1 MAIREKKEGCSN
13 FRRKFIIF
21 AQTKNGYGIHQRIS
35 QAMDRNNA
43 AINRILE
50 EAAYL
55 VGREKETTGN
65 IEPADGHKKKQINL
79 LKDYNSSFV
88 EMP

>member
-1 MAIREKKEGCSN
+1 
-13 FRRKFIIF
+13 
-21 AQTKNGYGIHQRIS
+21 
-35 QAMDRNNA
+35 MDGNNA
-43 AINRILE
+43 AVNRILE
-50 EAAYL
+50 EAACL

-65 IEPADGHKKKQINL
+65 IEPAEGHKKKQINP

>member
-1 MAIREKKEGCSN
+1 MREKKERCSN

-21 AQTKNGYGIHQRIS
+21 AQKKNEYGIHQRIS
-35 QAMDRNNA
+35 QVMDGNNA

-65 IEPADGHKKKQINL
+65 IEPADGHKKKQINP